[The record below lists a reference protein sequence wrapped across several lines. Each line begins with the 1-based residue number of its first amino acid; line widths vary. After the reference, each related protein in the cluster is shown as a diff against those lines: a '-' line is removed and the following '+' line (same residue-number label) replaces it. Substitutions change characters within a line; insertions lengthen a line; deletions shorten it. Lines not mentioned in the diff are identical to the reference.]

1 MATRKNQTAT
11 APAKKE
17 VSYTYTIDRTFT
29 TDDGTIIFDA
39 TVNGIKL
46 YGMRII
52 NGNNGDFV
60 AYPSR
65 KSEKDGKY
73 YKFFY
78 LDMNDEQLDGFIQAV
93 FDKAG
98 A

>member
-1 MATRKNQTAT
+1 MATRRNQTAK
-11 APAKKE
+11 AEAKTNE
-17 VSYTYTIDRTFT
+17 LTYTIDRTFT

-39 TVNGIKL
+39 TVNGVKL
-46 YGMRII
+46 YGMRVI
-52 NGNNGDFV
+52 NGNKGDFV
-60 AYPSR
+60 AFPAR

-73 YKFFY
+73 YKYFY
-78 LDMNDEQLDGFIQAV
+78 IEMSEEQTDAFIQAV

>member
-1 MATRKNQTAT
+1 MATRKNAIKQAT
-11 APAKKE
+11 AKKTNDL
-17 VSYTYTIDRTFT
+17 TYTIDRTFT

-46 YGMRII
+46 YGMRVIA
-52 NGNNGDFV
+52 GKDGDFV
-60 AYPSR
+60 SFPAR
-65 KSEKDGKY
+65 KSDKDNKY

-78 LDMNDEQLDGFIQAV
+78 IEMSEEQADGFIQAV